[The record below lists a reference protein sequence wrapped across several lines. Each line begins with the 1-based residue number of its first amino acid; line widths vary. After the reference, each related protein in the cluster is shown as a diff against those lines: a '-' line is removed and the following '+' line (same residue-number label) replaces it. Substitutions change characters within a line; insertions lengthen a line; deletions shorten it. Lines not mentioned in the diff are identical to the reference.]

1 MMITDKG
8 GKEET
13 FRDDGC
19 IYGIDNGD
27 DLVSVFTSPSS
38 SRSCE
43 RKPGDI
49 FVFVFFFI
57 LLGVCC

>member
-13 FRDDGC
+13 FRDDLY
-19 IYGIDNGD
+19 IYVIDSGD
-27 DLVSVFTSPSS
+27 GLMSVFLSPSS
-38 SRSCE
+38 SLSCE